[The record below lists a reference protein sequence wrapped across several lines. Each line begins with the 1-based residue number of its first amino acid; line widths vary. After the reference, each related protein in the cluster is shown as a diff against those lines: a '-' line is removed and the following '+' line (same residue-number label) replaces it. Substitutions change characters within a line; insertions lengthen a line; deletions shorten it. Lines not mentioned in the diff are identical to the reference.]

1 LGFGLQLGPFEMAD
15 KIGLDKLDTWMENL
29 YQEFGDKKY
38 KPSPLIK
45 RLVRAGHI
53 GRITCEGFYKYSKD
67 KLENCQ

>member
-1 LGFGLQLGPFEMAD
+1 MAD